1 MSATEIQTLKS
12 PDTELADAPKTQK
25 TPLQLISQGASLP
38 GIPRHPTF
46 TAQRKWILEQMALA
60 FRVFARNGYTD
71 GMAGHISVRDPE
83 NPHTFWTVRK
93 SKTDIRYSE
102 KLTGFRTH

>member
-1 MSATEIQTLKS
+1 
-12 PDTELADAPKTQK
+12 
-25 TPLQLISQGASLP
+25 
-38 GIPRHPTF
+38 
-46 TAQRKWILEQMALA
+46 MALA

-93 SKTDIRYSE
+93 SKTEIHYSE
-102 KLTGFRTH
+102 QLTGSRTH